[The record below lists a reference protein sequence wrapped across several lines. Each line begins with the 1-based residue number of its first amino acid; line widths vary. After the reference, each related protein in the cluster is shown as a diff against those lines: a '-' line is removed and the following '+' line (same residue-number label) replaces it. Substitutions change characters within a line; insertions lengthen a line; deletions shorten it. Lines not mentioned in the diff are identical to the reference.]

1 MKSVMQLNKK
11 TEKSTRPGL
20 KTALCEALFSYVLT
34 KTGIFPKSASNRCLF
49 WANY

>member
-1 MKSVMQLNKK
+1 MKNLMKLKK
-11 TEKSTRPGL
+11 ETRNTVKPGL

-34 KTGIFPKSASNRCLF
+34 KTGIFPKSAGNRCLF

>member
-1 MKSVMQLNKK
+1 MKNLMNTKVGAGNTAK
-11 TEKSTRPGL
+11 PGL

-34 KTGIFPKSASNRCLF
+34 KTGIFPKSDGNRCLF